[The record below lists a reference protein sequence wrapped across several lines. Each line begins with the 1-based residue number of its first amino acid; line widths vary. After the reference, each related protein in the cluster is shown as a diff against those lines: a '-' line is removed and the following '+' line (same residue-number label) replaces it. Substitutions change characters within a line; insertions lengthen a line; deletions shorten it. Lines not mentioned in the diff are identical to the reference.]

1 MVDAVTKLV
10 TTTLFKSLARPPQ
23 QLASRKAAGRRADRA
38 ASRQVTGG
46 QRGAALVVQMAWS
59 PDSRLLLTAMNNGDI
74 VVWDAAEKTFGA
86 STGRKRTAAARRGA
100 TSAGNTEKKRS
111 GRRVTYKA
119 DAEAGGDT
127 EAKQA
132 PPPSKPDAVDE
143 AYEAPWKDEEQFV
156 ATLVDMLATSP
167 GERKVAAMKFSPD
180 GKTLL
185 VQTVSRVLKLW
196 DFSGAVR
203 AFQSEYAWWQESIA
217 CSSIVIS
224 AIDGSIDDLKVGHFT
239 RQCLGHMDKIVASAF
254 SPCGRSVVSGSCDGT
269 MRVWDATKAYQNAK
283 ASPHSGK
290 TVSFVQWALTGNRI
304 ASFGKD
310 NVVVLT
316 DPATL
321 TQIASWVM
329 HSPVTSIA
337 VNALCDRVAVGDAHG
352 KVRLFRLERPTG
364 HTDPYPVGTM
374 TKLFSA
380 EKCVHYLQPLCGAFS
395 PSDVVRL
402 HVEPRHT
409 WDIKFSLL
417 CCYCGNR
424 TVVKKRIEDMVV
436 AAQEQIAM
444 LGPQDR
450 YFQVRVKQL
459 FPICIRLAAHT
470 RLVRMHVWCTNAPNV
485 RSRRV

>member
-23 QLASRKAAGRRADRA
+23 QLASRTAAGRRADRA

-100 TSAGNTEKKRS
+100 TSAGNKEKKRP

-119 DAEAGGDT
+119 DAEAAGGDT

-254 SPCGRSVVSGSCDGT
+254 SPCGRSIVSGSCDGT

-380 EKCVHYLQPLCGAFS
+380 EKCVHLQPLCVRFHLLTSYGYCGTQAHMGHQIL
-395 PSDVVRL
+395 VVMLLLWQSNRCKEA
-402 HVEPRHT
+402 HRRHGGGCAGT
-409 WDIKFSLL
+409 NCDAGSAGSLL
-417 CCYCGNR
+417 PGTCEPAVPY
-424 TVVKKRIEDMVV
+424 
-436 AAQEQIAM
+436 
-444 LGPQDR
+444 L
-450 YFQVRVKQL
+450 Y
-459 FPICIRLAAHT
+459 
-470 RLVRMHVWCTNAPNV
+470 
-485 RSRRV
+485 

>member
-23 QLASRKAAGRRADRA
+23 QLASRTAAGRRADRA

-86 STGRKRTAAARRGA
+86 STGRKRNAAARRGA
-100 TSAGNTEKKRS
+100 TSAGNKEKKRP

-254 SPCGRSVVSGSCDGT
+254 SPCGRSIVSGSCDGT

-380 EKCVHYLQPLCGAFS
+380 EKCVHLQPLCVRFHLLTSYGYCGTQAHMGHQIL
-395 PSDVVRL
+395 VVMLLLWQSNRCKEA
-402 HVEPRHT
+402 HRRHGGGCAGT
-409 WDIKFSLL
+409 NCDAGSAGSLL
-417 CCYCGNR
+417 PGTCETAVPY
-424 TVVKKRIEDMVV
+424 
-436 AAQEQIAM
+436 
-444 LGPQDR
+444 L
-450 YFQVRVKQL
+450 Y
-459 FPICIRLAAHT
+459 
-470 RLVRMHVWCTNAPNV
+470 
-485 RSRRV
+485 

>member
-23 QLASRKAAGRRADRA
+23 QLASRTAAGRRADRA

-86 STGRKRTAAARRGA
+86 STGRKRNAAARRGA
-100 TSAGNTEKKRS
+100 TSAGNKEKKRP

-380 EKCVHYLQPLCGAFS
+380 EKCVHLQPLCVRFHLLTSYGYCGTQAHMGHQIL
-395 PSDVVRL
+395 VVMLLLWQSNRCKEA
-402 HVEPRHT
+402 HRRHGGGCAGT
-409 WDIKFSLL
+409 NCDAGSAGSLL
-417 CCYCGNR
+417 PGTCETAVPY
-424 TVVKKRIEDMVV
+424 
-436 AAQEQIAM
+436 
-444 LGPQDR
+444 L
-450 YFQVRVKQL
+450 Y
-459 FPICIRLAAHT
+459 
-470 RLVRMHVWCTNAPNV
+470 
-485 RSRRV
+485 

>member
-23 QLASRKAAGRRADRA
+23 QLASRTAAGRRADRA

-86 STGRKRTAAARRGA
+86 STGRKRNAAARRGA
-100 TSAGNTEKKRS
+100 TSAGNKEKKRP

-254 SPCGRSVVSGSCDGT
+254 SPCGRSIVSGSCDGT

-380 EKCVHYLQPLCGAFS
+380 EKCVHLQPLCVRFHLLTSYGYCGTQAHMGHQIL
-395 PSDVVRL
+395 VVMLLLWQSNRCKEA
-402 HVEPRHT
+402 HRRHGGGCAGT
-409 WDIKFSLL
+409 NCDAGSAGSLL
-417 CCYCGNR
+417 PGTCEPAVPY
-424 TVVKKRIEDMVV
+424 
-436 AAQEQIAM
+436 
-444 LGPQDR
+444 L
-450 YFQVRVKQL
+450 Y
-459 FPICIRLAAHT
+459 
-470 RLVRMHVWCTNAPNV
+470 
-485 RSRRV
+485 

>member
-100 TSAGNTEKKRS
+100 TSAGNKEKKRP

-254 SPCGRSVVSGSCDGT
+254 SPCGRSIVSGSCDGT

-380 EKCVHYLQPLCGAFS
+380 EKCVHLQPLCVRFHLLTSYGYCGTQAHMGHQIL
-395 PSDVVRL
+395 VVMLLLWQSNRCKEA
-402 HVEPRHT
+402 HRRHGGGCAGT
-409 WDIKFSLL
+409 NCDAGSAGSLL
-417 CCYCGNR
+417 PGTCEPAVPY
-424 TVVKKRIEDMVV
+424 
-436 AAQEQIAM
+436 
-444 LGPQDR
+444 L
-450 YFQVRVKQL
+450 Y
-459 FPICIRLAAHT
+459 
-470 RLVRMHVWCTNAPNV
+470 
-485 RSRRV
+485 